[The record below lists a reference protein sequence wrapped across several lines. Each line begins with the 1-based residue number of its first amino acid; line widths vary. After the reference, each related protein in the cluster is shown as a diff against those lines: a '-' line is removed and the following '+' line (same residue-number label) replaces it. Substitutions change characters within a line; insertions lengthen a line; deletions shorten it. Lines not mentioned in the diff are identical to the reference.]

1 MSPKSVKPVQDKRV
15 LDRYLDILAI
25 RTFEQQQL
33 ETFANYAEIPVINAL
48 SDLEHPC
55 QVLADLLTIQECF
68 GELSGLTLTYLGDG
82 KCSLAAIGLC
92 VGGDECQN

>member
-1 MSPKSVKPVQDKRV
+1 
-15 LDRYLDILAI
+15 
-25 RTFEQQQL
+25 
-33 ETFANYAEIPVINAL
+33 L

-82 KCSLAAIGLC
+82 NNVSLAAIGLC
-92 VGGDECQN
+92 VVGMNVRIATPRSLSLLKL